1 MLQSPEMGGAAVYL
15 DSAYRSN
22 AQQDSLI
29 ISRDMGHIHEK
40 SARSFNR
47 GPLRPK
53 LSKKG
58 TNERI

>member
-1 MLQSPEMGGAAVYL
+1 M

-40 SARSFNR
+40 VLAVST

-53 LSKKG
+53 LSKWG
-58 TNERI
+58 THEMI